1 MQRSIRSRNVDS
13 THVSSLRPQWAVGG
27 GQRAEGR
34 GQRGRRN
41 LPTEAWRDGPTA
53 FYRAVFPAQNGL
65 GTENAAH
72 RITLPSRNT
81 TVTADVAVTST
92 FFDALPAG
100 SAQPDSVA
108 SMRDVTITWSL
119 PKETIA

>member
-1 MQRSIRSRNVDS
+1 M
-13 THVSSLRPQWAVGG
+13 
-27 GQRAEGR
+27 GR

-41 LPTEAWRDGPTA
+41 LHAEAWRDGPTA
-53 FYRAVFPAQNGL
+53 FYRAVFPAQNGW
-65 GTENAAH
+65 GAKYAAH

-92 FFDALPAG
+92 FVNALPTG

-108 SMRDVTITWSL
+108 SMRDVPITWSL

>member
-1 MQRSIRSRNVDS
+1 MGS
-13 THVSSLRPQWAVGG
+13 
-27 GQRAEGR
+27 

-41 LPTEAWRDGPTA
+41 LQAEAWRDGPTA
-53 FYRAVFPAQNGL
+53 FYRAVFPAQNGW

-92 FFDALPAG
+92 FFNALPAG
-100 SAQPDSVA
+100 SAQPNSVA
-108 SMRDVTITWSL
+108 SMRDVPITRSV
-119 PKETIA
+119 PKKIIA

>member
-1 MQRSIRSRNVDS
+1 MSR
-13 THVSSLRPQWAVGG
+13 

-41 LPTEAWRDGPTA
+41 LPTGAWRDAPTV
-53 FYRAVFPAQNGL
+53 FYWAAFPAQNRW

-72 RITLPSRNT
+72 RITLTSRNT

-92 FFDALPAG
+92 FFNALPAG
-100 SAQPDSVA
+100 SAQPNSVA
-108 SMRDVTITWSL
+108 SMRDVPITRSV
-119 PKETIA
+119 PKKIIA